1 MNDKIQVN
9 EVLTLLCENAVL
21 NNNESNIDQVHDV
34 PEEVVMESE
43 DVVHTNTRIE
53 PLSYNESIHEVEV
66 DQKERKYSTFSYLDD
81 SRENSLT
88 KINEIN
94 DTLNKLQPIISV
106 GRFSKNFEKFVFWN
120 FKFTQITESFVNFI
134 YR

>member
-1 MNDKIQVN
+1 
-9 EVLTLLCENAVL
+9 
-21 NNNESNIDQVHDV
+21 
-34 PEEVVMESE
+34 
-43 DVVHTNTRIE
+43 
-53 PLSYNESIHEVEV
+53 V

-106 GRFSKNFEKFVFWN
+106 GRFSKNFENFENFFLIFLEIVVSKFRKIGILKIFENFW
-120 FKFTQITESFVNFI
+120 KLKSV
-134 YR
+134 